1 MATKAREVDLSGIDD
16 WQQPLA
22 FGVGVLL
29 LVVGF
34 AGLTGIFDV
43 TDLWSSEP
51 LVFGVFGVPFWL
63 SITAIVAGFI
73 GILLS
78 LYKGAGTTFN
88 KVAAGLVLPAVI
100 LIAITDWTIGVGGA
114 ALIVG
119 LVSLIL
125 AVVAAF
131 IGVVLLNK
139 RPLALLMPV
148 VAGLAI
154 ADWVLGLTPIAQ
166 DAAFLGAARVTIPT
180 IGLLILLSIS
190 IGVAAFEGGSRMT

>member
-1 MATKAREVDLSGIDD
+1 MAAKNREVDLSGIED

-29 LVVGF
+29 IVVGM

-43 TDLWSSEP
+43 TDLWSEAP

-63 SITAIVAGFI
+63 GVTAVVAGLI

-100 LIAITDWTIGVGGA
+100 LLSITDWTIGVGGA

-119 LVSLIL
+119 LISLLL
-125 AVVAAF
+125 AVVAVF
-131 IGVVLLNK
+131 IGLVLLNK
-139 RPLALLMPV
+139 RPLALVLPI

-154 ADWVLGLTPIAQ
+154 ADWVLGLTAIAS
-166 DAAFLGAARVTIPT
+166 GTIGGGARVTIPT
-180 IGLLILLSIS
+180 IGLLVLLAIS